1 MTVMFGA
8 GSAADVTARYLADGM
23 SKLLS
28 VPVPVVNRT
37 GGGGAIGYSHL
48 KQQKPDGHSIIWNS
62 NSISTTYHSGTLPFD
77 YKEFDA
83 VARVSVETPALAV
96 RTDAPWKTLQELLQY
111 AKENPSKVRVG
122 NSGTGSHTHF
132 SAAALFTL
140 GGAKAI
146 DVPFGE
152 GQAMVNLLGGR
163 IEAVVQMP
171 AALVAQVKGGDLRVL
186 AVMGPKRDPIFPD
199 VPTAAE
205 LGLPLSFDLWRGIAT
220 PKGVPKPVIAKLEDA
235 IKRTVESKAFK
246 DAGVA
251 IGFTPAFL
259 PANEFHNLIA
269 NDDTRLAQVM
279 ADLGLKKSK

>member
-1 MTVMFGA
+1 
-8 GSAADVTARYLADGM
+8 
-23 SKLLS
+23 
-28 VPVPVVNRT
+28 
-37 GGGGAIGYSHL
+37 
-48 KQQKPDGHSIIWNS
+48 
-62 NSISTTYHSGTLPFD
+62 LPFD
-77 YKEFDA
+77 YNEFDA
-83 VARVSVETPALAV
+83 IARVSVETPALAV
-96 RTDAPWKTLQELLQY
+96 RADAPWKTLAELLAY
-111 AKENPSKVRVG
+111 AKQNPSKVRVG

-132 SAAALFTL
+132 SAAALLAL

-171 AALVAQVKGGDLRVL
+171 AALVAQVKSGDLRVL

-199 VPTAAE
+199 VPTATE
-205 LGLPLSFDLWRGIAT
+205 LGFPLSFDLWRGIAT
-220 PKGVPKPVIAKLEDA
+220 PKGTPKPVIAKLEDA
-235 IKRTVESKAFK
+235 IKRTVESKAFL

-259 PANEFHNLIA
+259 PSNEFHKVIA
-269 NDDTRLAQVM
+269 GDDTRLAQVM